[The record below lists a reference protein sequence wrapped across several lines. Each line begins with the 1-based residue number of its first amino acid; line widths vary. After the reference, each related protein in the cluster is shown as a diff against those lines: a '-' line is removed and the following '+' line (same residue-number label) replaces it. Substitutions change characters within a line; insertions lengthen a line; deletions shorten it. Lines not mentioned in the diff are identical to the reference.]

1 MNTTSGII
9 LAVSLIIIM
18 FGMGLSLTLSDF
30 KRVMVYPKAMI
41 IGQFCQ
47 IILLPLIG
55 YTIAVYLD
63 LSPTTAIGV
72 MLLAA
77 CPGGPTSNM
86 LTYMAKGDL
95 ALSVSLTAVSSI
107 LTIFTIPIVVQFAL
121 EKFSDQNLMVT
132 VDALTMVQQLFVIV
146 LIPVGIGM
154 IVKAK
159 SPAFATKM
167 DRPVKIASALI
178 FILVILGVM
187 FSIKDVLMDYMKE
200 AGLPA
205 ILLNVSTMT
214 IGFLLAVVFRLSR
227 KQAITIS
234 IETGIQNGTLAI
246 TLATIALNNAE
257 YSIVP
262 AIYGLLMF
270 VTASIIIFIRKP
282 LGIEDEPSEDGLS
295 LEKEP

>member
-9 LAVSLIIIM
+9 LAISLIIIM

-30 KRVMVYPKAMI
+30 KRVLIYPKAMI
-41 IGQFCQ
+41 VGLSCQ

-55 YTIAVYLD
+55 YLITVYLN
-63 LSPTTAIGV
+63 LSPTTAVGV

-86 LTYMAKGDL
+86 LSYLAKGDL
-95 ALSVSLTAVSSI
+95 ALSVSLTAVSSL
-107 LTIFTIPIVVQFAL
+107 LTIITIPIIVQFAL
-121 EKFSDQNLMVT
+121 VEFANQSLAVS
-132 VDALTMVQQLFVIV
+132 VDALTMVKQLFIIV
-146 LIPVGIGM
+146 LIPVGLGM
-154 IVKAK
+154 LVKGQY
-159 SPAFATKM
+159 PLFAHKM
-167 DRPVKIASALI
+167 DKPVKIASAII
-178 FILVILGVM
+178 FVLVIVGVTI
-187 FSIKDVLMDYMKE
+187 SIKDVFMSYLQE

-205 ILLNVSTMT
+205 ILLNISTMT
-214 IGFLLAVVFRLSR
+214 LGFLLAVLFKLSR
-227 KQAITIS
+227 PQAISIS

-270 VTASIIIFIRKP
+270 VTASVIIFIRKP
-282 LGIEDEPSEDGLS
+282 LGVKNEISA
-295 LEKEP
+295 

>member
-18 FGMGLSLTLSDF
+18 FGMGLSLTLADF

-55 YTIAVYLD
+55 YLIAIYLD

-121 EKFSDQNLMVT
+121 MEFSDQSQAVT
-132 VDALTMVQQLFVIV
+132 VDALTMLKQLLIIVI
-146 LIPVGIGM
+146 IPVGIGM
-154 IVKAK
+154 IVKA
-159 SPAFATKM
+159 
-167 DRPVKIASALI
+167 
-178 FILVILGVM
+178 
-187 FSIKDVLMDYMKE
+187 
-200 AGLPA
+200 
-205 ILLNVSTMT
+205 
-214 IGFLLAVVFRLSR
+214 
-227 KQAITIS
+227 
-234 IETGIQNGTLAI
+234 
-246 TLATIALNNAE
+246 
-257 YSIVP
+257 
-262 AIYGLLMF
+262 
-270 VTASIIIFIRKP
+270 
-282 LGIEDEPSEDGLS
+282 
-295 LEKEP
+295 

>member
-1 MNTTSGII
+1 MNTTAGII
-9 LAVSLIIIM
+9 LAISLIIIM

-30 KRVMVYPKAMI
+30 KRVIVYPKAMI

-47 IILLPLIG
+47 IILLPLVG
-55 YTIAVYLD
+55 YIIAIYLN

-86 LTYMAKGDL
+86 LTYMAKGDV

-121 EKFSDQNLMVT
+121 ERFSEQSLTVT
-132 VDALTMVQQLFVIV
+132 VDALTMVKQLFVIV

-154 IVKAK
+154 IVKSK
-159 SPAFATKM
+159 LPTFAERM

-178 FILVILGVM
+178 FVLVIFGVM
-187 FSIKDVLMDYMKE
+187 YSIKDVLLDYLKE

-214 IGFLLAVVFRLSR
+214 IGFLLAVFFRLSR
-227 KQAITIS
+227 RQAITIS

-270 VTASIIIFIRKP
+270 ITATIIILIRKP
-282 LGIEDEPSEDGLS
+282 LGANNEPS
-295 LEKEP
+295 LEK

>member
-30 KRVMVYPKAMI
+30 KRVMVYPKAI
-41 IGQFCQ
+41 IVGLSCQ

-55 YTIAVYLD
+55 YLIAHYLN

-86 LTYMAKGDL
+86 LTYLAKGDL
-95 ALSVSLTAVSSI
+95 ALSVSLTAVASI
-107 LTIFTIPIVVQFAL
+107 LTIFTIPAVVQFAL
-121 EKFSDQNLMVT
+121 SEFSEQSLLVT
-132 VDALTMVQQLFVIV
+132 VDALTMLQQLLVIV
-146 LIPVGIGM
+146 IIPIGIGM

-159 SPAFATKM
+159 SPDFANKM
-167 DRPVKIASALI
+167 DRPVKIASGLI
-178 FILVILGVM
+178 FVLVIIGVV
-187 FSIKDVLMDYMKE
+187 FSIKDVFMSYLQE

-214 IGFLLAVVFRLSR
+214 LGFLLAVFFKLSR
-227 KQAITIS
+227 RQAISIS

-270 VTASIIIFIRKP
+270 VTASIIILIRKP
-282 LGIEDEPSEDGLS
+282 LGVEDGLS
-295 LEKEP
+295 IEKEP

>member
-1 MNTTSGII
+1 MESTSGLI
-9 LAVSLIIIM
+9 LATSLIIIM
-18 FGMGLSLTLSDF
+18 FGMGLSLTLGDF
-30 KRVMVYPKAMI
+30 KRVFTFPKAI
-41 IGQFCQ
+41 FIGLLCQ

-55 YTIAVYLD
+55 YALAMALE

-86 LTYMAKGDL
+86 LTYLAKGDL
-95 ALSVSLTAVSSI
+95 ALSVSLTAIASI
-107 LTIFTIPIVVQFAL
+107 LTIFTIPVIVQFAI
-121 EKFSDQNLMVT
+121 ETFSNTSQVIA
-132 VDALTMVQQLFVIV
+132 VDVITMIKQLLVIV
-146 LIPVGIGM
+146 IIPICIGM
-154 IVKAK
+154 LVKSK
-159 SPAFATKM
+159 FPKFATKM
-167 DRPVKIASALI
+167 ERPIKIASAMI
-178 FILVILGVM
+178 FILVVVGIVI
-187 FSIKDVLMDYMKE
+187 SIRDVFMNYFNE

-214 IGFLLAVVFRLSR
+214 IGFLLAVFFKLSR
-227 KQAITIS
+227 PQAISIS

-270 VTASIIIFIRKP
+270 STALIIILLRKP
-282 LGIEDEPSEDGLS
+282 LWGKQGIS
-295 LEKEP
+295 LN

>member
-9 LAVSLIIIM
+9 LAISLIIIM

-30 KRVMVYPKAMI
+30 RRVMVYPKAMI
-41 IGQFCQ
+41 VGLSCQ

-55 YTIAVYLD
+55 YLIAIYLN

-95 ALSVSLTAVSSI
+95 ALSVSLTAVASI

-121 EKFSDQNLMVT
+121 TEFSDQSLTVT
-132 VDALTMVQQLFVIV
+132 VDALTMVQQLLVIV
-146 LIPVGIGM
+146 IIPVGIGM
-154 IVKAK
+154 LVKSK
-159 SPAFATKM
+159 FPVFAEKM
-167 DRPVKIASALI
+167 DKPVKIASALI
-178 FILVILGVM
+178 FVLVIIGVT
-187 FSIKDVLMDYMKE
+187 FSIKDVFMSYLQE

-214 IGFLLAVVFRLSR
+214 LGFLLAVFFRLSR
-227 KQAITIS
+227 RQAISIS

-270 VTASIIIFIRKP
+270 VTAFIVILIRKP
-282 LGIEDEPSEDGLS
+282 LGVADELS